1 MDSSSTL
8 LQKFQLDTLYK
19 IRLELQLEPPQAGEM
34 TNHPLIIILIP
45 IVLNS

>member
-19 IRLELQLEPPQAGEM
+19 IRLELQLEPPPSWRNDQPSIDHYPN
-34 TNHPLIIILIP
+34 THSIK
-45 IVLNS
+45 